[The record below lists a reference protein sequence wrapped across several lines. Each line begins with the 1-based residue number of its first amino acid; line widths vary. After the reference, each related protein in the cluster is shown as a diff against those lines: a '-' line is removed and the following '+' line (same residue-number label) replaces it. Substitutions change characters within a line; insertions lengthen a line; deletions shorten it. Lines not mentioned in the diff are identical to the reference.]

1 MCTFVCVH
9 GRHEGGNKGWVR
21 LAQIM
26 MEAGLKKVKNAYLLS
41 PRKLPLLN
49 RIPSSGVC
57 DVLMVAFHKISVR
70 NAKSEEPAGLVSRFW
85 PPPPSPTLRVNLSEA

>member
-26 MEAGLKKVKNAYLLS
+26 MEAGLKKVKDAYLLS
-41 PRKLPLLN
+41 PRKL
-49 RIPSSGVC
+49 
-57 DVLMVAFHKISVR
+57 HY
-70 NAKSEEPAGLVSRFW
+70 
-85 PPPPSPTLRVNLSEA
+85 

>member
-1 MCTFVCVH
+1 MCVH
-9 GRHEGGNKGWVR
+9 GRCEGGNKGWVR

-26 MEAGLKKVKNAYLLS
+26 MEAGLKKVKNACLSS

-57 DVLMVAFHKISVR
+57 DMLMVAFHKTSVR
-70 NAKSEEPAGLVSRFW
+70 NAESDEPAGLVSRFW
-85 PPPPSPTLRVNLSEA
+85 PPPPSPTLGGNLLEA